1 METVNIKVGAN
12 DRLLLQQLV
21 ISYHSLGK
29 TVPVIPY

>member
-21 ISYHSLGK
+21 ISLGK
-29 TVPVIPY
+29 IVPVIPY